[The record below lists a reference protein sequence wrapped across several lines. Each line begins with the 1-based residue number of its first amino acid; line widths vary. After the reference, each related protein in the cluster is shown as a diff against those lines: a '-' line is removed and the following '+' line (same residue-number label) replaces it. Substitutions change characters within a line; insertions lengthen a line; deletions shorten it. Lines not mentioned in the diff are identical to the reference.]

1 MKILWMS
8 LEWSLFRSFVQ
19 FFNIK
24 LFSHLELTDSFS
36 KRGFTL
42 FDPILM
48 AFVTAEEYFWINF
61 EHTSISSAFLAWG
74 SSCVDSAS

>member
-1 MKILWMS
+1 MS
-8 LEWSLFRSFVQ
+8 LGWSLFRSFVQ

-24 LFSHLELTDSFS
+24 LFSRLELTDSFS
-36 KRGFTL
+36 KRGFTP

-48 AFVTAEEYFWINF
+48 TFVTVEETPRYFWINF